1 MRLAQLHP
9 GLHLSPV
16 QLRLGGG
23 GSFALDAFPE
33 LGSHFPG
40 AQWLGF
46 EYTTRGHVVAFDD
59 VGAAAGVQSD
69 LTFIAQNDD
78 QVHLWEATAK
88 LQAGGFA
95 AEEPS
100 PNEDHAFFPR
110 TLIVEMR
117 PVGFSAPS
125 VRLAWPMITV
135 VGWLL
140 AADAVS
146 LRALGDIPTVV

>member
-1 MRLAQLHP
+1 MLLTPGAATATPSGPPSIDGRCAQ
-9 GLHLSPV
+9 
-16 QLRLGGG
+16 GGG
-23 GSFALDAFPE
+23 GSFALDTFPE

-46 EYTTRGHVVAFDD
+46 EYTTRGHVVAFDN

-78 QVHLWEATAK
+78 QVHLGEATAK

-100 PNEDHAFFPR
+100 PNEDFAFFPER
-110 TLIVEMR
+110 
-117 PVGFSAPS
+117 
-125 VRLAWPMITV
+125 
-135 VGWLL
+135 
-140 AADAVS
+140 
-146 LRALGDIPTVV
+146 